1 MRAAAARPFGAPF
14 RANAPDRPPIG
25 SAQRISMNDFSGL
38 LHPQAV
44 FEGVAAMNK
53 KAAIQHLA
61 SAASQV
67 YGLDA
72 KLAATTLADR
82 ERLGSTGFGAG
93 IAIPHGKFA
102 ALDRVVGLF
111 VRLAQPIDFQA
122 IDGLPVDLLFVLLSP
137 LEVGAEHLKE
147 LARVSRQ
154 LRNRDFVAKL
164 RGAGSRDALYAL
176 WTGDE
181 ARDAA

>member
-1 MRAAAARPFGAPF
+1 
-14 RANAPDRPPIG
+14 
-25 SAQRISMNDFSGL
+25 MNDFSDL
-38 LHPQAV
+38 LVPQAV
-44 FEGVAAMNK
+44 LKGVVAMNK

-61 SAASQV
+61 ATAALV
-67 YGLDA
+67 YGIDA
-72 KLAATTLADR
+72 KLVATTLADR

-93 IAIPHGKFA
+93 IAIPHGKIA
-102 ALDRVVGLF
+102 EIGRVVAVF
-111 VRLAQPIDFQA
+111 ARLSQPVDFQA
-122 IDGLPVDLLFVLLSP
+122 IDGLPVDLMFMMLSP
-137 LEVGAEHLKE
+137 VEAGADHLKS

-164 RGAGSRDALYAL
+164 RGAGSPDALYAL

>member
-1 MRAAAARPFGAPF
+1 
-14 RANAPDRPPIG
+14 
-25 SAQRISMNDFSGL
+25 MNDFSDL
-38 LHPQAV
+38 LLPQSV
-44 FEGVAAMNK
+44 LKDVVAMSK
-53 KAAIQHLA
+53 KAAIQHIA
-61 SAASQV
+61 SVAAQV
-67 YGLDA
+67 YGTDT
-72 KLAATTLADR
+72 KLVATSLGDR

-93 IAIPHGKFA
+93 IAIPHGRIA
-102 ALDRVVGLF
+102 GIDHVVGLF

-122 IDGLPVDLLFVLLSP
+122 IDGLPVDLLFALLSP
-137 LEVGAEHLKE
+137 VDAGADHLKS

-164 RGAGSRDALYAL
+164 RGAGSPDALYAL